1 MYHTLQDLYSDDFE
15 EDDDDDEDDDCDDNN
30 DGGDT
35 DSGRHA
41 NQHINKRS
49 ISGTNRRLDHETL
62 HEKAF
67 TPCVFPQYQRSRIFD
82 AAAIS
87 PLVKTKSVPSLSE
100 TSKLPTTVSVGLQPK
115 VLLLRRRK
123 DHVQV
128 PMQKAANVL
137 NTLHCPTKISPVIN
151 RSPLFT
157 DAKDKDDGLI
167 SFEFSPKLNSPHRHY
182 FGRKIR
188 QQHPAQYSNEITD
201 GHLAKFVKMQA
212 PSSSSS
218 SSSSSWSC
226 CPDYHD
232 EHDFDDNNDEP
243 PEKLVAIM
251 KKASEPNIA
260 LQVKEDATI
269 ARQENSMNKPF
280 CKRNSYLKMVA
291 IKCKPVQKLQ
301 LFNKP
306 SIYMKNHIEAKRQQ
320 VLPPITSKLTEDK
333 QPTLVLKPTPP
344 QSQPASGRAA
354 SLRLMRRA
362 CVESKQKNKTSLI
375 GKVICNYIFNCA
387 QSLLMC
393 VFYRSS
399 NSVGGL
405 CGWL

>member
-15 EDDDDDEDDDCDDNN
+15 EEDDDDDDDEDDDDDDDEDDDDDDDDDDEDDDDDYDDSN
-30 DGGDT
+30 DDGDT
-35 DSGRHA
+35 RHA
-41 NQHINKRS
+41 NQHINKQP
-49 ISGTNRRLDHETL
+49 ISGTNKRVNHETL

-100 TSKLPTTVSVGLQPK
+100 TSKLPTTVSVGLHPK
-115 VLLLRRRK
+115 VLLPQRRK
-123 DHVQV
+123 GHVQI
-128 PMQKAANVL
+128 PMQKANEL
-137 NTLHCPTKISPVIN
+137 NTLHHPTKISPVN
-151 RSPLFT
+151 DRSPLFAV
-157 DAKDKDDGLI
+157 AKDKDDGLI
-167 SFEFSPKLNSPHRHY
+167 SFEFSPKLNSPHRHC
-182 FGRKIR
+182 FGRKIK
-188 QQHPAQYSNEITD
+188 QHPPAQYSNKITD

-212 PSSSSS
+212 PSSFSSS

-232 EHDFDDNNDEP
+232 GHDFDDDNDEP
-243 PEKLVAIM
+243 PEKPVAIK

-306 SIYMKNHIEAKRQQ
+306 SIYLENHMETKKQ
-320 VLPPITSKLTEDK
+320 VLPPIASKLTKDK

-344 QSQPASGRAA
+344 QSQPASGQAA
-354 SLRLMRRA
+354 SLRLMRRERM
-362 CVESKQKNKTSLI
+362 ESKQKNKLSH
-375 GKVICNYIFNCA
+375 
-387 QSLLMC
+387 SE
-393 VFYRSS
+393 R
-399 NSVGGL
+399 
-405 CGWL
+405 